1 MESEASAGT
10 SHVATSA
17 TTTSSHELDLFSI
30 VHPES
35 FWGHACVAVFCA
47 CACGRLVSCP
57 DPASFNGGIGSGH
70 FWPKAG
76 STIM

>member
-30 VHPES
+30 LHPDES
-35 FWGHACVAVFCA
+35 KM
-47 CACGRLVSCP
+47 RL
-57 DPASFNGGIGSGH
+57 SFARKRFLRFN
-70 FWPKAG
+70 
-76 STIM
+76 

>member
-17 TTTSSHELDLFSI
+17 TITSSHELDLFSI

-35 FWGHACVAVFCA
+35 FCTQSAFKFCA
-47 CACGRLVSCP
+47 QTLFA
-57 DPASFNGGIGSGH
+57 F
-70 FWPKAG
+70 
-76 STIM
+76 

>member
-1 MESEASAGT
+1 MGT

-35 FWGHACVAVFCA
+35 F
-47 CACGRLVSCP
+47 
-57 DPASFNGGIGSGH
+57 
-70 FWPKAG
+70 
-76 STIM
+76 

>member
-1 MESEASAGT
+1 MEAEASAGT

-35 FWGHACVAVFCA
+35 F
-47 CACGRLVSCP
+47 
-57 DPASFNGGIGSGH
+57 
-70 FWPKAG
+70 
-76 STIM
+76 